1 LQSQHYWYWR
11 KSRKSKQ
18 QFRQL
23 KYAETVDRFVKWQ
36 KGSSVL
42 IFCDGSVCSGVV
54 GSSAC
59 AAVLYPLLDS
69 QQMIISTKAVGKKVS
84 S

>member
-1 LQSQHYWYWR
+1 VEKANSN
-11 KSRKSKQ
+11 SDTT
-18 QFRQL
+18 L
-23 KYAETVDRFVKWQ
+23 KYVETVDCFVKQQ

-54 GSSAC
+54 GSGAC

-69 QQMIISTKAVGKKVS
+69 QQIRLSALKQ
-84 S
+84 